1 MKHPRKQGR
10 FISDKDTK
18 FIKKLLKKNPI
29 IFGGKIYQ
37 NDDCIVEV
45 TNIRKYNNCWFY
57 GSNTKFV
64 YEIDV
69 KVRKN
74 EISRWNYYSNTNLR
88 NRRIRS
94 WSVEKLLREE
104 LCYFNV
110 EDFCVSKI
118 SYE

>member
-1 MKHPRKQGR
+1 MKHPRKEGKA
-10 FISDKDTK
+10 ISDKDVK

-29 IFGGKIYQ
+29 ILEGKIY
-37 NDDCIVEV
+37 NSGDCILEV

-57 GSNTKFV
+57 GTNAKFV

-69 KVRKN
+69 KVKKN
-74 EISRWNYYSNTNLR
+74 ENSRWGFYSNTNYK